1 MPAVSTIAEPDNFR
15 ESMSRL
21 AAAVHIVTAL
31 HEGQRFGMTMTAAS
45 SLSTDPMSIII
56 SVDRKAATHEAI
68 LRSRRLC
75 LNMLAP
81 GHDDLAARFSGALGH
96 RGEERF
102 ERGNWVCDEEHPPIL
117 RDAAAALQCELVDV
131 HAFGTHNVMLCA
143 VQRICLGPHPA
154 ALVYANRQYGSV
166 RHIAGKGD

>member
-1 MPAVSTIAEPDNFR
+1 MPAVSTIADPDSFR

-21 AAAVHIVTAL
+21 AAAVHIVTASQ
-31 HEGQRFGMTMTAAS
+31 EGRRFGMTMTAAS
-45 SLSTDPMSIII
+45 SLCTDPMSILI
-56 SVDRKAATHEAI
+56 SVDRQATTHEAI

-75 LNMLAP
+75 LNILGP
-81 GHDDLAARFSGALGH
+81 GHNDLAARFSGALGH

-102 ERGNWVCDEEHPPIL
+102 EMGDWFGNEEHPPML

-143 VQRICLGPHPA
+143 VRHIVLGPRPA

-166 RHIAGKGD
+166 QHIADKGV